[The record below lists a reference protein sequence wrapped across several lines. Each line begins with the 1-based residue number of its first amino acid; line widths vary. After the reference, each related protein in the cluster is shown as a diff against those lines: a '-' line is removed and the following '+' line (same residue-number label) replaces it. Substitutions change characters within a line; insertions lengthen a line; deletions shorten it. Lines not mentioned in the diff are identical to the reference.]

1 MFEMILSPRRSERRP
16 WEMLFV
22 GLVYAS
28 LSVLLVDF
36 VFSSDIVLAKFSGIL
51 IVTFTV
57 MFSLPF
63 FYHMIK
69 LEEEKD
75 VQIDNSIR
83 LLKEHGRAIHA
94 LMWMFFGFI
103 IAFSFWFI
111 VLGSTD
117 NYRAQIETYCIINSP
132 SNFEGCISQYGVKI
146 SNTGFASSTVNILGG
161 IFTNNLYV
169 LIFTI
174 VFSIIFGA
182 GGIFI
187 LAWNASVISAAIVI
201 FSNSNIARLPI
212 SMARYMIHGIPE
224 IAAYFIG
231 TLAGGIIGISI
242 VKKEFK
248 TDKFW
253 NILHDS
259 LLLIIIAIVILV
271 FAALIEVFITPL
283 LF

>member
-1 MFEMILSPRRSERRP
+1 
-16 WEMLFV
+16 MLLV

-36 VFSSDIVLAKFSGIL
+36 IFSSDIVLAKFSGIL
-51 IVTFTV
+51 VVTFTV
-57 MFSLPF
+57 MFSIPF

-69 LEEEKD
+69 IEEEKD
-75 VQIDNSIR
+75 SQIGDSVG
-83 LLKEHGRAIHA
+83 LLKEHGKAIHS
-94 LMWMFFGFI
+94 LMWMFIGFI

-117 NYRAQIETYCIINSP
+117 NFRAQIETYCIINSP
-132 SNFEGCISQYGVKI
+132 SNFEGCISQYGVKG
-146 SNTGFASSTVNILGG
+146 SATGFASSSLNLLGG

-174 VFSIIFGA
+174 IFSIIFGA
-182 GGIFI
+182 GGIFV

-201 FSNSNIARLPI
+201 FSGSSLSKLPLGL
-212 SMARYMIHGIPE
+212 ARYMIHGIPE
-224 IAAYFIG
+224 IAAYFVG

-259 LLLIIIAIVILV
+259 LLLIIIGIVILV
-271 FAALIEVFITPL
+271 VAALIEVFITPII
-283 LF
+283 F